1 MHFER
6 VSRIYHLSVGYEY
19 IIEQMKQ
26 QMENTIVKCLVKY
39 HYEPEFIALFF
50 IGNVIADS
58 GIDRTL
64 LPVIRSGS
72 FIGHNV
78 YAAVAPLPGDGLTR
92 LWRPLRSFIIQ
103 SPDLSIHFHWYVK
116 LTIKMNPPTNSMLRS
131 HYWSSRYRTATVCT
145 LSLRTLRSIGVLAL
159 IGANLL
165 GVRCH
170 FHHVQSQTEQQLSL
184 NRLFCVRDALCISL
198 IIQV

>member
-1 MHFER
+1 MNQAMHFER
-6 VSRIYHLSVGYEY
+6 VSRIYHLSVRY
-19 IIEQMKQ
+19 EQMKQ

-103 SPDLSIHFHWYVK
+103 SPDLSIHFH
-116 LTIKMNPPTNSMLRS
+116 
-131 HYWSSRYRTATVCT
+131 
-145 LSLRTLRSIGVLAL
+145 
-159 IGANLL
+159 
-165 GVRCH
+165 
-170 FHHVQSQTEQQLSL
+170 
-184 NRLFCVRDALCISL
+184 
-198 IIQV
+198 